1 MCDNRAGII
10 LLLLQR
16 GGLYFMIRP
25 SDIEDK
31 EFKKVA
37 VGYSPEEV
45 DRFLDEICVDYEQLF
60 RENREMK
67 MKLNNMANNN
77 NTAVSQM
84 TAPLPKAQQQTAP
97 VPTAPLSPQQTSQS
111 IEKALAKTLT
121 LAERVAEETK
131 ENARAAAAQITESAV
146 AKAEEIIG
154 SARTRAFE
162 LEQDIHR
169 LESRYELM
177 KTRVKLLLYAE
188 IELLDKN
195 EIISQKEADYPQEG
209 ETFQNPQQS

>member
-1 MCDNRAGII
+1 
-10 LLLLQR
+10 
-16 GGLYFMIRP
+16 MIRP

-67 MKLNNMANNN
+67 MKLSNMSNS
-77 NTAVSQM
+77 NTSQM
-84 TAPLPKAQQQTAP
+84 TAPVPKVQPVQQQTAP
-97 VPTAPLSPQQTSQS
+97 IPVTPVSPQQTSQS

-121 LAERVAEETK
+121 LAERVAEEPK

-195 EIISQKEADYPQEG
+195 EIISQKEANYQQG
-209 ETFQNPQQS
+209 EEEFQNPQQS

>member
-1 MCDNRAGII
+1 
-10 LLLLQR
+10 
-16 GGLYFMIRP
+16 MIRP

-45 DRFLDEICVDYEQLF
+45 DRFLDEIYVDYEQLF
-60 RENREMK
+60 RENRELK
-67 MKLNNMANNN
+67 MKLNNLANSG
-77 NTAVSQM
+77 AAQM
-84 TAPLPKAQQQTAP
+84 TAPVPKVPQQTAP
-97 VPTAPLSPQQTSQS
+97 QMPAPQMSPQQTSQS

-131 ENARAAAAQITESAV
+131 ENARATAAQITESAV

-195 EIISQKEADYPQEG
+195 EIISEKENGYEAE
-209 ETFQNPQQS
+209 EFQNPQQ

>member
-77 NTAVSQM
+77 TAVSQM

-131 ENARAAAAQITESAV
+131 ENAREAAAQITESAV

>member
-1 MCDNRAGII
+1 
-10 LLLLQR
+10 
-16 GGLYFMIRP
+16 MIRP

-67 MKLNNMANNN
+67 MKLSNMSNS
-77 NTAVSQM
+77 NTSQM
-84 TAPLPKAQQQTAP
+84 TAPIPKVQQQTAAIPATP
-97 VPTAPLSPQQTSQS
+97 VSPQQTSQS

-195 EIISQKEADYPQEG
+195 EIISQKEANYQQPE
-209 ETFQNPQQS
+209 EEFQNPQQS